1 MRLDDLN
8 NWIEDVERARFYLP
22 STNAA
27 LEAEDIIDNALE
39 NIRSGTL
46 TAYYSFERILD
57 LQGLVRTLLRNF
69 DIFV

>member
-1 MRLDDLN
+1 MRLDDIN
-8 NWIEDVERARFYLP
+8 KWIEDVERARFHLP
-22 STNAA
+22 STDAA
-27 LEAEDIIDNALE
+27 QDAEDIIDSALE
-39 NIRSGTL
+39 QIKSGTL